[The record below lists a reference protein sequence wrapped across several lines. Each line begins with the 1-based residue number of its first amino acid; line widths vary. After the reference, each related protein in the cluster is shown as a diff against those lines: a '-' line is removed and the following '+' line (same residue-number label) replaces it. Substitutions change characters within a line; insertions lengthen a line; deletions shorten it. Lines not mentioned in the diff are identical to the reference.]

1 MKSSKIILISLSLLL
16 CATAKAQEPTPD
28 EPQSIFSSA
37 GYYDPIHPEYA
48 GTLSSTYPYSE
59 IMNLNGEY
67 AIEIIFYGSTEGSF
81 LYTLYIDSNSGHRA
95 YVNLAGLHLLYIELQ
110 GPTQL
115 SIEPAGTANCNWR
128 IYKYYEI

>member
-1 MKSSKIILISLSLLL
+1 MKSTKFLLL
-16 CATAKAQEPTPD
+16 PLFFLLCVYAKAQTTTSKDAESPLNT
-28 EPQSIFSSA
+28 A

-59 IMNLNGEY
+59 IMNLNGKY
-67 AIEIIFYGSTEGSF
+67 AIEIIFYGSTEGGF